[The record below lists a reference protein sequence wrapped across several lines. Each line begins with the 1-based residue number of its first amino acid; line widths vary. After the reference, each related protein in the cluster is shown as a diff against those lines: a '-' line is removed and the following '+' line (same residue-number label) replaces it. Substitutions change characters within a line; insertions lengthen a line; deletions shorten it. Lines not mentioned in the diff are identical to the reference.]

1 MASNT
6 RVRRSLLRRV
16 TVVTVVALSAGGL
29 LVLEHVGTGAA
40 TGQPSQVE
48 KTHKAEHHGDK
59 GEHDGD
65 KGEHGGDKG
74 EHDGHCNDGHGK
86 DRHKNKHCRPASGDD
101 D

>member
-40 TGQPSQVE
+40 TGQPSRVE
-48 KTHKAEHHGDK
+48 KTHKAEH
-59 GEHDGD
+59 DGD
-65 KGEHGGDKG
+65 LQKEEH
-74 EHDGHCNDGHGK
+74 
-86 DRHKNKHCRPASGDD
+86 
-101 D
+101 